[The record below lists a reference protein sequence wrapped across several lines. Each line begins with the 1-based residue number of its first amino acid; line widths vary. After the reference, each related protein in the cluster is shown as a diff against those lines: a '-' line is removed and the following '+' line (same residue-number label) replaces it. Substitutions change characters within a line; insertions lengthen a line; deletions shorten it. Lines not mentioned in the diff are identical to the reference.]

1 MHPQV
6 LSRLVVDCYRFV
18 GRRLSFSAY
27 VLFSLC
33 VAASAHAQPDIGPL
47 VEQARANF
55 KPVSEQQVS
64 EARADLQKQMKDIEQ
79 FVQPTSQNG
88 QRWLKYLK
96 WDGLKGEVNN
106 QQPDSVDAADATLE
120 KLNRNVSGLEH
131 RRFRRLAGALRR
143 YRDTLALSQLE
154 QPAEA
159 FNQQL
164 GALQE
169 ALQAY
174 RQEPTANNELE
185 LSGRL
190 RILDNIGQ
198 SPELV
203 KAVQSEMAR
212 PNAYIDMATSLI
224 AAGIDPVNRR
234 EHITDCILGV
244 NIHGDTHTTGSAGV
258 ATIPSENKAVLE
270 FSTKGFTRSQNVG
283 YKSPAVI
290 RSTADTNFT
299 AMKRVEMTDAAFAG
313 QPARANATTD
323 THIHSVAKQGG
334 GLGSRLVSR
343 IGWRRAK
350 QNERRAEA
358 IAADHAEDR
367 VERRFNDEVNAE
379 ISKLRQRYE
388 DEYRAPLERRGEVPE
403 HIQFSTGKD
412 WLAVEMVQAN
422 RSQLGAPSAP
432 PSAGEPH
439 DMTMRLH
446 ESAINNYSASVLGGA
461 TATQKTADEDIKFN
475 VDLPKFMRKMWEN
488 RKTEA
493 TDDSAAKEEPF
504 KEYAMTLRDGRPLTV
519 KFLDDQVKLTLHI
532 AELKSGDK
540 SYADWDVT
548 GTYKPE
554 LADGRVVLRREGTLE
569 MLPTDFTGSLDVQQ
583 TGERSSL
590 EKEFERRSAQGKGFP
605 QTMEFGPME
614 PEGKLAKAGPL
625 DYRQFTS
632 KDGWLVIGLDRR
644 SKNAELPSLMP
655 AKTSSTSVRKRSV
668 PN

>member
-1 MHPQV
+1 
-6 LSRLVVDCYRFV
+6 
-18 GRRLSFSAY
+18 
-27 VLFSLC
+27 
-33 VAASAHAQPDIGPL
+33 
-47 VEQARANF
+47 
-55 KPVSEQQVS
+55 
-64 EARADLQKQMKDIEQ
+64 MKEIEQ
-79 FVQPTSQNG
+79 FVQPSSQNG

-96 WDGLKGEVNN
+96 WDGLKDEVNSK
-106 QQPDSVDAADATLE
+106 QPENVEAADATLE

-131 RRFRRLAGALRR
+131 RRFRALAKALRR
-143 YRDTLALSQLE
+143 YRDTTALSQLQ
-154 QPAEA
+154 QPAAA

-169 ALQAY
+169 ALEAY
-174 RQEPTANNELE
+174 RKDPTANNELE
-185 LSGRL
+185 LSERL

-203 KAVQSEMAR
+203 QSVQSEMAR
-212 PNAYIDMATSLI
+212 PNAFIDITTSLI
-224 AAGIDPVNRR
+224 AAGIDPVNRAER
-234 EHITDCILGV
+234 ITDCILGV
-244 NIHGDTHTTGSAGV
+244 NIHGDTRTTGSAGV
-258 ATIPSENKAVLE
+258 ATIPSDKKAILE
-270 FSTKGFTRSQNVG
+270 FNTQGFTQSQNVG

-299 AMKRVEMTDAAFAG
+299 ATKRVEMTDAAFAG

-343 IGWRRAK
+343 IGWNRAR

-379 ISKLRQRYE
+379 ISKMRKRYE
-388 DEYRAPLERRGEVPE
+388 EEYRRPLERRGEVPE
-403 HIQFSTGKD
+403 HIRFSSGKD
-412 WLAVEMVQAN
+412 WVAVEVTQAN
-422 RSQLGAPSAP
+422 RSQLGSQSDP
-432 PSAGEPH
+432 PTAGAAH

-446 ESAINNYSASVLGGA
+446 ESAVNNYSASILGGA

-475 VDLPKFMRKMWEN
+475 VELPKFMSRMWEN
-488 RKTEA
+488 RKAEA
-493 TDDSAAKEEPF
+493 TDDPAAKDEPF
-504 KEYAMTLRDGRPLTV
+504 KEYAMTLREGRPLTV

-532 AELKSGDK
+532 ADLQSGDK
-540 SYADWDVT
+540 SFTDWDVT

-554 LADGRVVLRREGTLE
+554 LADGRVVLRREGKLE
-569 MLPTDFTGSLDVQQ
+569 MLPADFSGSLDVQQ

-605 QTMEFGPME
+605 QTMEFDPVE

-625 DYRQFTS
+625 DYREFNS

-644 SKNAELPSLMP
+644 TKNGELPSLLP
-655 AKTSSTSVRKRSV
+655 AKTSSTSVRKRPV
-668 PN
+668 VN